1 MLLID
6 CYAYSNRLLPVH
18 PGEKTVFSL
27 VTMIVCLASPS
38 MATYLAVLLIMSGA
52 VVIRAGV
59 PWRPYLKLM
68 AAPALFLFFGAATVA
83 FSFSGQPEGCIFG
96 FNLWGVFAG
105 VHPRDLD
112 TAARIFLKSLGA
124 TSCLFFLSLTTPV
137 VEVFSTLRKAGAP
150 ALFVELVSLVYR
162 FIFVLAE
169 TAWRMLTSQSS
180 RLGYRNFRTG
190 YYSLGLLVSNLFAK
204 SYRRS
209 QDLFTAL
216 SARCYTGEL
225 RVLETGHQL
234 SGKNIAAIVMVELFL
249 VALSFVIR
257 I

>member
-18 PGEKTVFSL
+18 PGEKTAFSL
-27 VTMIVCLASPS
+27 ITMIICLASS
-38 MATYLAVLLIMSGA
+38 SITTYLAVLLIMSGA

-68 AAPALFLFFGAATVA
+68 AAPALFLFLCAATVA
-83 FSFSGQPEGCIFG
+83 FSFSGQPDGYIFG
-96 FNLWGVFAG
+96 FNLGGVFAG

-150 ALFVELVSLVYR
+150 ALFVELAALVYR
-162 FIFVLAE
+162 FIFVLTE
-169 TAWRMLTSQSS
+169 TAGRILTSQSS
-180 RLGYRNFRTG
+180 RLGYRNLRTG
-190 YYSLGLLVSNLFAK
+190 YSSLGLLVANLLAK
-204 SYRRS
+204 TYRRS

-225 RVLETGHQL
+225 MVLETGHQV
-234 SGKNIAAIVMVELFL
+234 SAKNIAVIVLVELFL
-249 VALSFVIR
+249 AVLSYMVR
-257 I
+257 V